1 MKAVGVFG
9 GTFDP
14 VHNGHLITA
23 RAVLEIR
30 KLDKVIFIP
39 ANISPHKTGQE
50 SSASEHRL
58 AMLRTAVK
66 GISQFEVSDYELI
79 NGGVSYSVDTLRELK
94 KHYNNLEM
102 IIGYDQFLLFNTW
115 KDPEEILKLALPVVL
130 RRNMNTLEKKGYY
143 LDKAVLLDT
152 PLIEISAT
160 EIRRRVGQDLPIN
173 FLVPEKVMEYIYSF
187 NLYKRNK

>member
-14 VHNGHLITA
+14 IHNGHLITA
-23 RAVLEIR
+23 RAVLELR

-39 ANISPHKTGQE
+39 ASISPHKTSQV
-50 SSASEHRL
+50 STAPEHRL
-58 AMLRTAVK
+58 AMLKTAIE
-66 GISQFEVSDYELI
+66 GIPRFEVFDYELI
-79 NGGVSYSVDTLRELK
+79 NKGVSYSVDTLRELK
-94 KHYNNLEM
+94 KSYDNLEL
-102 IIGYDQFLLFNTW
+102 IIGYDHFLLFDTW

-130 RRNMNTLEKKGYY
+130 KRNVNVSANKGYY
-143 LDKAVLLDT
+143 LEKAVLLDT

-160 EIRRRVGQDLPIN
+160 DIRRRVESDLPIN
-173 FLVPEKVMEYIYSF
+173 FLVPEKVMEYIYNF